1 MKIKRKNYKW
11 FGDRRKEYHIINDS
25 EVILETRKP
34 KWYSSEINF
43 QYNNKLYE
51 IKKSSFWSLSYNI
64 FELKRP
70 IGKIDFIDGFIRL
83 KNKNA
88 KYIDFYCHR
97 EKTGKWFSSEKRYVL
112 NKKDLNLVKREKTG
126 KWFSSVK
133 RYFLNKKDWN
143 SVLTIY
149 YDYKGP
155 TQNINVS
162 FNDVNSTDYVLLVC
176 LLFKI
181 DNDYDNC

>member
-1 MKIKRKNYKW
+1 MKIKRINYKW
-11 FGDRRKEYHIINDS
+11 FGFEISDFKKEYQIINDS

-88 KYIDFYCHR
+88 KYNDYTLKR
-97 EKTGKWFSSEKRYVL
+97 DKTGKWFSSEKRYIL
-112 NKKDLNLVKREKTG
+112 NKKDL
-126 KWFSSVK
+126 
-133 RYFLNKKDWN
+133 N

-149 YDYKGP
+149 YQKNYNYKGP
-155 TQNINVS
+155 TQNINVF
-162 FNDVNSTDYVLLVC
+162 FNDVNSTDSVLLVVC
-176 LLFKI
+176 SLFAI
-181 DNDYDNC
+181 DKLYGDDQAGDNNVLTI

>member
-51 IKKSSFWSLSYNI
+51 IKKSSFWSFSYNI
-64 FELKRP
+64 FEFKRP
-70 IGKIDFIDGFIRL
+70 IGKIDFLGGCLIRL
-83 KNKNA
+83 KSKNA
-88 KYIDFYCHR
+88 KYNDYTLK
-97 EKTGKWFSSEKRYVL
+97 EESTGKWFSSEKRYVL
-112 NKKDLNLVKREKTG
+112 NKKDLN
-126 KWFSSVK
+126 
-133 RYFLNKKDWN
+133 
-143 SVLTIY
+143 SVLTIWNKY
-149 YDYKGP
+149 QSFWTKYQSY
-155 TQNINVS
+155 QNINVS

-176 LLFKI
+176 TLFAMDKTE
-181 DNDYDNC
+181 DFGGANY